1 MPSLRTDLTPYL
13 FLSILVIVG
22 GVIAWVADSLGRRIG
37 KKRLSF
43 MGLRPR
49 HTATLIIILAGI
61 LVPIITIAA
70 MYVLSSDVR
79 EWIIKGRR
87 AAVEAQADAK
97 KYQDQAAKEE
107 QRAANFELRNKDLE
121 KSYQSLKGNLS
132 QLKTL
137 VAQTKGE
144 LTGTKKLLA
153 DAKADV
159 SAKRREVAKKDSE
172 IRAKQKEIQT
182 KQVELVASQKELSK
196 ARETLR
202 QVEITSRVAIRE
214 LNENKKNALELDQ
227 QNAALESQVDGL
239 KGDLKILQ
247 AQKQTLQD
255 QVNSYDSTIKGLQ
268 TNLKDLQETQ
278 TRLQNDIEY
287 IQSQAGAN
295 FIVTRYRPMIFE
307 YQEELSRIQLPPS
320 LPPAAAKNAYFDLL
334 QRSKAVAL
342 EHGARNLATLPPAG
356 IQPRNIT
363 DSNGKKRFVSTEEQE
378 DAIIRGL
385 IAQRSELIFIAKAGY
400 NAFEGEFVPL
410 EFVAYRNK
418 DVYTPGQVIIETRI
432 DGRKLESEILQ
443 AVQQFISVNVRAKA
457 LSDGMVPPSGRN
469 SSLGKVDGEEIL
481 NMVRDL
487 KYENKIVRL
496 QALAKSATRAGDQ
509 LELTFRI
516 KY

>member
-1 MPSLRTDLTPYL
+1 MRTDLTPYL

-87 AAVEAQADAK
+87 AAIEANAEAEK
-97 KYQDQAAKEE
+97 ARGLANEE
-107 QRAANFELRNKDLE
+107 KRKAQGFESRNKQLNQQQRALKANLE
-121 KSYQSLKGNLS
+121 
-132 QLKTL
+132 QLKTQ
-137 VAQTKGE
+137 VSQTKDD

-153 DAKADV
+153 DANADV
-159 SAKRREVAKKDSE
+159 RAKRQELAQKTSE
-172 IRAKQKEIQT
+172 IAAKQRELAE
-182 KQVELVASQKELSK
+182 KQAELVSSRAELSQARVDLAQVK
-196 ARETLR
+196 ATSQEALR
-202 QVEITSRVAIRE
+202 Q
-214 LNENKKNALELDQ
+214 LKENQERADELDR
-227 QNAALESQVDGL
+227 QNAALETQVDGL
-239 KGDLKILQ
+239 KGELKILQ
-247 AQKQTLQD
+247 TQKQTLQD
-255 QVNSYDSTIKGLQ
+255 QVNSYDSTIKELQ
-268 TNLKDLQETQ
+268 ASLKDLQETQ

-295 FIVTRYRPMIFE
+295 FIVTRFRPMIFE
-307 YQEELSRIQLPPS
+307 YQEEVARTQLPPS
-320 LPPAAAKNAYFDLL
+320 LSPAAARNAYFDLL
-334 QRSKAVAL
+334 QRAKSIAL
-342 EHGARNLATLPPAG
+342 DHGARNLANLPPAG
-356 IQPRNIT
+356 IQPRNVT
-363 DSNGKKRFVSTEEQE
+363 DSNGNKRFVSTEEQE
-378 DAIIRGL
+378 EAIIRGL

-400 NAFEGEFVPL
+400 NSFEGEFVPL
-410 EFVAYRNK
+410 DFVAFRNK

-516 KY
+516 RY